1 MKDNT
6 ITSRSIS
13 RNLTQD
19 TAVCG
24 LFAALIAVGAFMKIV
39 IPVGA
44 DTMNFTLQWLFV
56 LLAGLL
62 LGSKRAFRSVAV
74 YLITGLIGFP
84 IFARGGGPA
93 YLLRPTFGFLLG
105 FALAAW
111 AIGFLCERFRPLKSS
126 GLFCYYD
133 GRLCAVLRNG
143 NLLFLYDHTS
153 AVFSDSGRNWCD
165 LRSILPADHA
175 AGPDA
180 LCAGNYDCRTIE
192 TGGFGGVEILR
203 SGGGIVRYKEKS
215 RREYFIKTMCF
226 YGCKNALL

>member
-1 MKDNT
+1 MRMKDKI
-6 ITSRSIS
+6 ITSRSAS
-13 RNLTQD
+13 RSITQNV
-19 TAVCG
+19 AVCG
-24 LFAALIAVGAFMKIV
+24 LFTALIAVGAFIKIV

-111 AIGFLCERFRPLKSS
+111 AIGFLCEKLRPAKSITWFFTTLAGFVLYY
-126 GLFCYYD
+126 GLGILYFYLITHLLASQTPVGIGVIFGVYCLPTMLPD
-133 GRLCAVLRNG
+133 LMLCVLAVMLAGRLRPAV
-143 NLLFLYDHTS
+143 S
-153 AVFSDSGRNWCD
+153 A
-165 LRSILPADHA
+165 
-175 AGPDA
+175 A
-180 LCAGNYDCRTIE
+180 LKA
-192 TGGFGGVEILR
+192 
-203 SGGGIVRYKEKS
+203 
-215 RREYFIKTMCF
+215 
-226 YGCKNALL
+226 

>member
-1 MKDNT
+1 MRMKDKI
-6 ITSRSIS
+6 ITSRSTS
-13 RNLTQD
+13 RSLTQD
-19 TAVCG
+19 VAVCG
-24 LFAALIAVGAFMKIV
+24 LFTALIAVGAFIKIV

-111 AIGFLCERFRPLKSS
+111 VIGFLCEKLRPAKSITWFFTTLA
-126 GLFCYYD
+126 GFVLYYGMGILYFYLITHLMASQTPMGIGVIFGVYCLPTMLPD
-133 GRLCAVLRNG
+133 LMLCVLAVMLAGRLRPAV
-143 NLLFLYDHTS
+143 S
-153 AVFSDSGRNWCD
+153 A
-165 LRSILPADHA
+165 
-175 AGPDA
+175 A
-180 LCAGNYDCRTIE
+180 LKA
-192 TGGFGGVEILR
+192 
-203 SGGGIVRYKEKS
+203 
-215 RREYFIKTMCF
+215 
-226 YGCKNALL
+226 

>member
-1 MKDNT
+1 MRMKDKI
-6 ITSRSIS
+6 ITSRSAS
-13 RNLTQD
+13 RSITQD
-19 TAVCG
+19 VVVCG
-24 LFAALIAVGAFMKIV
+24 LFTALIAVGAFIKIV

-111 AIGFLCERFRPLKSS
+111 AIGVLCEKLRPAKSITWFFTTLA
-126 GLFCYYD
+126 GFVLYYGMGILYFYLITHLLASQTPVGIGVIFGVYCLPTMLPD
-133 GRLCAVLRNG
+133 LMLCVLAVMLAGRLRPAV
-143 NLLFLYDHTS
+143 S
-153 AVFSDSGRNWCD
+153 A
-165 LRSILPADHA
+165 
-175 AGPDA
+175 A
-180 LCAGNYDCRTIE
+180 LKA
-192 TGGFGGVEILR
+192 
-203 SGGGIVRYKEKS
+203 
-215 RREYFIKTMCF
+215 
-226 YGCKNALL
+226 

>member
-1 MKDNT
+1 MRRKDRI
-6 ITSRSIS
+6 ITSRSSS
-13 RNLTQD
+13 RSITQD
-19 TAVCG
+19 VAVCG
-24 LFAALIAVGAFMKIV
+24 LFTALIAVGAFIKIV

-111 AIGFLCERFRPLKSS
+111 AIGFLCEKLRPAKSITWFFTTLA
-126 GLFCYYD
+126 GFVLYYGMGILYFYLITHLLASQTPVGIGVIFGVYCLPTMLPD
-133 GRLCAVLRNG
+133 LMLCVLAVMLAGRLRPAVSAVLK
-143 NLLFLYDHTS
+143 
-153 AVFSDSGRNWCD
+153 A
-165 LRSILPADHA
+165 
-175 AGPDA
+175 
-180 LCAGNYDCRTIE
+180 
-192 TGGFGGVEILR
+192 
-203 SGGGIVRYKEKS
+203 
-215 RREYFIKTMCF
+215 
-226 YGCKNALL
+226 

>member
-6 ITSRSIS
+6 ITSRSTS
-13 RNLTQD
+13 RSLTQD
-19 TAVCG
+19 VAVCG
-24 LFAALIAVGAFMKIV
+24 LFTALIAVGAFIKIV

-111 AIGFLCERFRPLKSS
+111 AIGVLCEKLRPAKSITWFFTTLA
-126 GLFCYYD
+126 GFVLYYGVGILYFYLITHLLASQTPVGIGVIFGVYCLPTMLPD
-133 GRLCAVLRNG
+133 LMLCVLAVMLAGRLRPAV
-143 NLLFLYDHTS
+143 S
-153 AVFSDSGRNWCD
+153 A
-165 LRSILPADHA
+165 
-175 AGPDA
+175 A
-180 LCAGNYDCRTIE
+180 LKA
-192 TGGFGGVEILR
+192 
-203 SGGGIVRYKEKS
+203 
-215 RREYFIKTMCF
+215 
-226 YGCKNALL
+226 

>member
-6 ITSRSIS
+6 ITSRSMS
-13 RNLTQD
+13 RSLTQD
-19 TAVCG
+19 VAVCG
-24 LFAALIAVGAFMKIV
+24 LFTALITVGAFIKIV

-111 AIGFLCERFRPLKSS
+111 AIGFLCEKLRPAKSITWFFTTLA
-126 GLFCYYD
+126 GFVLYYGMGILYFYLITHLLASQTPVGIGVIFGVYCLPTMLPD
-133 GRLCAVLRNG
+133 LMLCVLAVMLAGRLRPAV
-143 NLLFLYDHTS
+143 S
-153 AVFSDSGRNWCD
+153 A
-165 LRSILPADHA
+165 
-175 AGPDA
+175 A
-180 LCAGNYDCRTIE
+180 LKA
-192 TGGFGGVEILR
+192 
-203 SGGGIVRYKEKS
+203 
-215 RREYFIKTMCF
+215 
-226 YGCKNALL
+226 

>member
-6 ITSRSIS
+6 ITSRSTS
-13 RNLTQD
+13 RSLTQD
-19 TAVCG
+19 VAVCG
-24 LFAALIAVGAFMKIV
+24 LFTALIAVGAFIKIV

-111 AIGFLCERFRPLKSS
+111 AIGFLCEKLRPAKSITWFFTTLA
-126 GLFCYYD
+126 GFVFYYGMGILYFYLITHLMASQTPMGIGVIFGVYCLPTMLPD
-133 GRLCAVLRNG
+133 LMLCVLAIMIAGRLRPVV
-143 NLLFLYDHTS
+143 S
-153 AVFSDSGRNWCD
+153 AA
-165 LRSILPADHA
+165 LRS
-175 AGPDA
+175 
-180 LCAGNYDCRTIE
+180 
-192 TGGFGGVEILR
+192 
-203 SGGGIVRYKEKS
+203 
-215 RREYFIKTMCF
+215 
-226 YGCKNALL
+226 

>member
-6 ITSRSIS
+6 ITSRSMS
-13 RNLTQD
+13 RSLTQD
-19 TAVCG
+19 VAVCG
-24 LFAALIAVGAFMKIV
+24 LFTALIAVGAFIKIV

-111 AIGFLCERFRPLKSS
+111 AIGVLCEKLRPAKSITWFFTTLA
-126 GLFCYYD
+126 GFVFYYGMGILYFYLITHLLASQTPMGIGVIFGVYCLPTMLPD
-133 GRLCAVLRNG
+133 LMLCVLAVMLAGRLRPAV
-143 NLLFLYDHTS
+143 S
-153 AVFSDSGRNWCD
+153 A
-165 LRSILPADHA
+165 
-175 AGPDA
+175 A
-180 LCAGNYDCRTIE
+180 LKA
-192 TGGFGGVEILR
+192 
-203 SGGGIVRYKEKS
+203 
-215 RREYFIKTMCF
+215 
-226 YGCKNALL
+226 

>member
-6 ITSRSIS
+6 ITSRSMS
-13 RNLTQD
+13 RSLTQD
-19 TAVCG
+19 VAVCG
-24 LFAALIAVGAFMKIV
+24 LFTALIAVGAFIKIV

-111 AIGFLCERFRPLKSS
+111 AIGVLCEKLRPAKSITWFFTTLA
-126 GLFCYYD
+126 GFVLYYGMGILYFYLITHLMASQTPMGIGVIFGVYCLPTMLPD
-133 GRLCAVLRNG
+133 LMLCVLAIMIAGRLRPVV
-143 NLLFLYDHTS
+143 S
-153 AVFSDSGRNWCD
+153 AA
-165 LRSILPADHA
+165 LRS
-175 AGPDA
+175 
-180 LCAGNYDCRTIE
+180 
-192 TGGFGGVEILR
+192 
-203 SGGGIVRYKEKS
+203 
-215 RREYFIKTMCF
+215 
-226 YGCKNALL
+226 

>member
-6 ITSRSIS
+6 ITSRSTS
-13 RNLTQD
+13 RSLTQD
-19 TAVCG
+19 VAVCG
-24 LFAALIAVGAFMKIV
+24 LFTALIAVGAFIKIV

-105 FALAAW
+105 FLLAAW
-111 AIGFLCERFRPLKSS
+111 VIGFLCEKLRPAKSITWFFTTLA
-126 GLFCYYD
+126 GFVLYYGMGILYFYLITHLLASQTPVGIGVIFGVYCLPTMLPD
-133 GRLCAVLRNG
+133 LMLCVLAVMLAGRLRPAV
-143 NLLFLYDHTS
+143 S
-153 AVFSDSGRNWCD
+153 A
-165 LRSILPADHA
+165 
-175 AGPDA
+175 A
-180 LCAGNYDCRTIE
+180 LKA
-192 TGGFGGVEILR
+192 
-203 SGGGIVRYKEKS
+203 
-215 RREYFIKTMCF
+215 
-226 YGCKNALL
+226 

>member
-1 MKDNT
+1 MRMKDRI
-6 ITSRSIS
+6 ITSRSSS
-13 RNLTQD
+13 RSITQD
-19 TAVCG
+19 VAVCG
-24 LFAALIAVGAFMKIV
+24 LFTALIAVGAFIKIV

-111 AIGFLCERFRPLKSS
+111 AIGFLCEKLRPAKSITWFFTTLA
-126 GLFCYYD
+126 GFVLYYGMGILYFYLILTSAGISD
-133 GRLCAVLRNG
+133 AGG
-143 NLLFLYDHTS
+143 NLRDFWRLLS
-153 AVFSDSGRNWCD
+153 
-165 LRSILPADHA
+165 ADHA

-180 LCAGNYDCRTIE
+180 LCAGGHA
-192 TGGFGGVEILR
+192 GGTFTACSFSSAQSLNKAGGVW
-203 SGGGIVRYKEKS
+203 
-215 RREYFIKTMCF
+215 EYLTENHTCLQIYVFQ
-226 YGCKNALL
+226 

>member
-111 AIGFLCERFRPLKSS
+111 AIGFLCERFRPVKSAACFAITMA
-126 GLFCYYD
+126 GYVLYYGMGIFYFYMITHLLSSQTPVGIGVIFGVYCLPTMLPD
-133 GRLCAVLRNG
+133 LLLCVLAIMIAGRLRPVV
-143 NLLFLYDHTS
+143 S
-153 AVFSDSGRNWCD
+153 AA
-165 LRSILPADHA
+165 LRS
-175 AGPDA
+175 
-180 LCAGNYDCRTIE
+180 
-192 TGGFGGVEILR
+192 
-203 SGGGIVRYKEKS
+203 
-215 RREYFIKTMCF
+215 
-226 YGCKNALL
+226 

>member
-6 ITSRSIS
+6 ITSRSMS
-13 RNLTQD
+13 RSLTQD
-19 TAVCG
+19 VAVCG
-24 LFAALIAVGAFMKIV
+24 LFTALIAVGAFIKIV

-111 AIGFLCERFRPLKSS
+111 AIGVLCEKLRPAKSITWFFTTLAGFVLYYGMGILYFYLITHLLAS
-126 GLFCYYD
+126 QTPVGIGLIFGVYCLPTMLPD
-133 GRLCAVLRNG
+133 LMLCVLAVMLAGRLRPAV
-143 NLLFLYDHTS
+143 S
-153 AVFSDSGRNWCD
+153 A
-165 LRSILPADHA
+165 
-175 AGPDA
+175 A
-180 LCAGNYDCRTIE
+180 LKA
-192 TGGFGGVEILR
+192 
-203 SGGGIVRYKEKS
+203 
-215 RREYFIKTMCF
+215 
-226 YGCKNALL
+226 

>member
-6 ITSRSIS
+6 ITSRSTS
-13 RNLTQD
+13 RSLTQD
-19 TAVCG
+19 VAVCG
-24 LFAALIAVGAFMKIV
+24 LFTALIAVGAFIKIV

-111 AIGFLCERFRPLKSS
+111 AIGVLCEKLRPAKSITWFFTTLA
-126 GLFCYYD
+126 GFVLYYGMGILYFYLITHMLASQTPVGIGVIFGVYCLPTMLPD
-133 GRLCAVLRNG
+133 LMLCVLAVMLAGRLRPAV
-143 NLLFLYDHTS
+143 S
-153 AVFSDSGRNWCD
+153 A
-165 LRSILPADHA
+165 
-175 AGPDA
+175 A
-180 LCAGNYDCRTIE
+180 LKA
-192 TGGFGGVEILR
+192 
-203 SGGGIVRYKEKS
+203 
-215 RREYFIKTMCF
+215 
-226 YGCKNALL
+226 

>member
-1 MKDNT
+1 MRMKDKI
-6 ITSRSIS
+6 ITSRSSS
-13 RNLTQD
+13 RSITQD
-19 TAVCG
+19 VAVCG
-24 LFAALIAVGAFMKIV
+24 LFTALIAVGAFIKIV

-111 AIGFLCERFRPLKSS
+111 AIGFLCEKLRPAKSITWFFTTLA
-126 GLFCYYD
+126 GFVLYYGTGILYFYLITHLMASQTPMGIGVIFGVYCLPTMLPD
-133 GRLCAVLRNG
+133 LMLCVLAVMLAGRLRPAV
-143 NLLFLYDHTS
+143 S
-153 AVFSDSGRNWCD
+153 A
-165 LRSILPADHA
+165 
-175 AGPDA
+175 A
-180 LCAGNYDCRTIE
+180 LKA
-192 TGGFGGVEILR
+192 
-203 SGGGIVRYKEKS
+203 
-215 RREYFIKTMCF
+215 
-226 YGCKNALL
+226 

>member
-6 ITSRSIS
+6 ITSRSTS
-13 RNLTQD
+13 RSLTQD
-19 TAVCG
+19 VAVCG
-24 LFAALIAVGAFMKIV
+24 LFTALIAVGAFMKIV

-111 AIGFLCERFRPLKSS
+111 AIGLLCEKLRPAKSITWFFTTLA
-126 GLFCYYD
+126 GFVLYYGMGILYFD
-133 GRLCAVLRNG
+133 LITHMLASQTPVGIGVIFGVYCLPTMLPDLMLCVLAVMLAGRLRPAVSAVLK
-143 NLLFLYDHTS
+143 
-153 AVFSDSGRNWCD
+153 A
-165 LRSILPADHA
+165 
-175 AGPDA
+175 
-180 LCAGNYDCRTIE
+180 
-192 TGGFGGVEILR
+192 
-203 SGGGIVRYKEKS
+203 
-215 RREYFIKTMCF
+215 
-226 YGCKNALL
+226 

>member
-6 ITSRSIS
+6 ITSRSTS
-13 RNLTQD
+13 RSLTQD
-19 TAVCG
+19 VAVCG
-24 LFAALIAVGAFMKIV
+24 LFTALIAVGAFIKIV

-111 AIGFLCERFRPLKSS
+111 AIGFLCEKLRPAKSITWFFTTLA
-126 GLFCYYD
+126 GFVLYYGMGILYFYLITHMLASQTPVGIGVIFGVYCLPTMLPD
-133 GRLCAVLRNG
+133 LMLCVLAVMLAGRLRPAV
-143 NLLFLYDHTS
+143 S
-153 AVFSDSGRNWCD
+153 A
-165 LRSILPADHA
+165 
-175 AGPDA
+175 A
-180 LCAGNYDCRTIE
+180 LKA
-192 TGGFGGVEILR
+192 
-203 SGGGIVRYKEKS
+203 
-215 RREYFIKTMCF
+215 
-226 YGCKNALL
+226 

>member
-6 ITSRSIS
+6 ITSRSTS
-13 RNLTQD
+13 RSLTQD
-19 TAVCG
+19 VAVCG
-24 LFAALIAVGAFMKIV
+24 LFTALIAVGAFIKIV

-111 AIGFLCERFRPLKSS
+111 AIGVLCEKLRPAKSITWFFTTLAGFVLYYGMGILYFYLITHLLASQTPVGIGVIFGVYCLPTMLPDLMLCALAVMLAGRFRPAVSAALK
-126 GLFCYYD
+126 
-133 GRLCAVLRNG
+133 A
-143 NLLFLYDHTS
+143 
-153 AVFSDSGRNWCD
+153 
-165 LRSILPADHA
+165 
-175 AGPDA
+175 
-180 LCAGNYDCRTIE
+180 
-192 TGGFGGVEILR
+192 
-203 SGGGIVRYKEKS
+203 
-215 RREYFIKTMCF
+215 
-226 YGCKNALL
+226 

>member
-6 ITSRSIS
+6 ITSRSTS
-13 RNLTQD
+13 RSLTQD
-19 TAVCG
+19 VAVCG
-24 LFAALIAVGAFMKIV
+24 LFTALIAVGAFIKIV

-111 AIGFLCERFRPLKSS
+111 AIGVLCEKLRPAKSITWFFTTLA
-126 GLFCYYD
+126 GFVLYYGMGILYFYLITHLLASQTPVGIGVIFGVYCLPTMLPD
-133 GRLCAVLRNG
+133 LMLCVLAVMLAGRLRPAV
-143 NLLFLYDHTS
+143 S
-153 AVFSDSGRNWCD
+153 A
-165 LRSILPADHA
+165 
-175 AGPDA
+175 A
-180 LCAGNYDCRTIE
+180 LKA
-192 TGGFGGVEILR
+192 
-203 SGGGIVRYKEKS
+203 
-215 RREYFIKTMCF
+215 
-226 YGCKNALL
+226 

>member
-1 MKDNT
+1 MKEKI
-6 ITSRSIS
+6 ITSRSAS
-13 RNLTQD
+13 RSITQD
-19 TAVCG
+19 VAVCG
-24 LFAALIAVGAFMKIV
+24 LFTALIAVGAFIKIV

-111 AIGFLCERFRPLKSS
+111 AIGFLCEKLRPAKSITWFFTTLA
-126 GLFCYYD
+126 GFVLYYGMGILYFYLITHLMASQTPVGIGVIFGVYCLPTMLPD
-133 GRLCAVLRNG
+133 LMLCILAVMLAGRLRPVV
-143 NLLFLYDHTS
+143 S
-153 AVFSDSGRNWCD
+153 AA
-165 LRSILPADHA
+165 LRS
-175 AGPDA
+175 
-180 LCAGNYDCRTIE
+180 
-192 TGGFGGVEILR
+192 
-203 SGGGIVRYKEKS
+203 
-215 RREYFIKTMCF
+215 
-226 YGCKNALL
+226 

>member
-6 ITSRSIS
+6 ITSRSTS
-13 RNLTQD
+13 RSLTQD
-19 TAVCG
+19 VAVCG
-24 LFAALIAVGAFMKIV
+24 LFTALIAVGAFIKIV

-111 AIGFLCERFRPLKSS
+111 AIGVLCEKLRPAKSITWFFTTLA
-126 GLFCYYD
+126 GFVLYYGMGILYFYLITHLLASQTPVGIGVIFGVYCLPTMLPD
-133 GRLCAVLRNG
+133 LMLCVLAVMLAGRLRPAV
-143 NLLFLYDHTS
+143 S
-153 AVFSDSGRNWCD
+153 A
-165 LRSILPADHA
+165 
-175 AGPDA
+175 A
-180 LCAGNYDCRTIE
+180 L
-192 TGGFGGVEILR
+192 
-203 SGGGIVRYKEKS
+203 
-215 RREYFIKTMCF
+215 
-226 YGCKNALL
+226 NA

>member
-6 ITSRSIS
+6 ITSRSMS
-13 RNLTQD
+13 RSLTQD
-19 TAVCG
+19 VAVCG
-24 LFAALIAVGAFMKIV
+24 LFTALTAVGAFIKIV

-111 AIGFLCERFRPLKSS
+111 AIGVLCEKLRPAKSITWFFTTLA
-126 GLFCYYD
+126 GFVLYYGMGILYFYLITHLLASQTPVGIGVIFGVYCLPTMLPD
-133 GRLCAVLRNG
+133 LMLCVLAVMLAGRLRPAV
-143 NLLFLYDHTS
+143 S
-153 AVFSDSGRNWCD
+153 A
-165 LRSILPADHA
+165 
-175 AGPDA
+175 A
-180 LCAGNYDCRTIE
+180 LKA
-192 TGGFGGVEILR
+192 
-203 SGGGIVRYKEKS
+203 
-215 RREYFIKTMCF
+215 
-226 YGCKNALL
+226 

>member
-111 AIGFLCERFRPLKSS
+111 AIGFLCEKIRPAKSITWFFTTLA
-126 GLFCYYD
+126 GFVFYYGMGILYFYLITHLMASQTPVGIGVIFGVYCLPTMLPD
-133 GRLCAVLRNG
+133 LMLCVLAVMLAGRLRPAV
-143 NLLFLYDHTS
+143 S
-153 AVFSDSGRNWCD
+153 A
-165 LRSILPADHA
+165 
-175 AGPDA
+175 A
-180 LCAGNYDCRTIE
+180 LKA
-192 TGGFGGVEILR
+192 
-203 SGGGIVRYKEKS
+203 
-215 RREYFIKTMCF
+215 
-226 YGCKNALL
+226 

>member
-6 ITSRSIS
+6 ITSRSTS
-13 RNLTQD
+13 RSLTQD
-19 TAVCG
+19 VAVCG
-24 LFAALIAVGAFMKIV
+24 LFTALIAVGAFIKIV

-111 AIGFLCERFRPLKSS
+111 AIGFLCEKLRPAKSITWFFTTLA
-126 GLFCYYD
+126 GFVFYYGMGILYFYLITHLLASQTPMGIGVIFGVYCLPTMLPD
-133 GRLCAVLRNG
+133 LMLCVLAVMLAGRLRPAV
-143 NLLFLYDHTS
+143 S
-153 AVFSDSGRNWCD
+153 A
-165 LRSILPADHA
+165 
-175 AGPDA
+175 A
-180 LCAGNYDCRTIE
+180 LKA
-192 TGGFGGVEILR
+192 
-203 SGGGIVRYKEKS
+203 
-215 RREYFIKTMCF
+215 
-226 YGCKNALL
+226 

>member
-6 ITSRSIS
+6 ITSRSMS
-13 RNLTQD
+13 RSLTQD
-19 TAVCG
+19 VAVCG
-24 LFAALIAVGAFMKIV
+24 LFTALIAVGAFIKIV

-111 AIGFLCERFRPLKSS
+111 AIGVLCEKLRPAKSITWFFTTLA
-126 GLFCYYD
+126 GFVLYYGMGILYFYLITHMLASQTPVGIGVIFGVYCLPTMLPD
-133 GRLCAVLRNG
+133 LMLCVLAVMLAGRLRPAV
-143 NLLFLYDHTS
+143 S
-153 AVFSDSGRNWCD
+153 A
-165 LRSILPADHA
+165 
-175 AGPDA
+175 A
-180 LCAGNYDCRTIE
+180 LKA
-192 TGGFGGVEILR
+192 
-203 SGGGIVRYKEKS
+203 
-215 RREYFIKTMCF
+215 
-226 YGCKNALL
+226 

>member
-1 MKDNT
+1 MPMKNKI
-6 ITSRSIS
+6 ITSRSMS
-13 RNLTQD
+13 RSLTQD
-19 TAVCG
+19 IAVCG
-24 LFAALIAVGAFMKIV
+24 LFAALIAIGAFMKIV

-111 AIGFLCERFRPLKSS
+111 VIGFLCEKLRPAKPAVWFAATLV
-126 GLFCYYD
+126 GYVFYYGMGILYFYLITHLLASQTPVGVGVIFGVYCLPTMLPD
-133 GRLCAVLRNG
+133 LLLCVLAVMVAGRLRPAV
-143 NLLFLYDHTS
+143 S
-153 AVFSDSGRNWCD
+153 VM
-165 LRSILPADHA
+165 LRS
-175 AGPDA
+175 
-180 LCAGNYDCRTIE
+180 
-192 TGGFGGVEILR
+192 
-203 SGGGIVRYKEKS
+203 
-215 RREYFIKTMCF
+215 
-226 YGCKNALL
+226 

>member
-1 MKDNT
+1 MKNKLLLSRRRPSESGTARDV
-6 ITSRSIS
+6 SRSI
-13 RNLTQD
+13 TQD
-19 TAVCG
+19 VAVCG

-62 LGSKRAFRSVAV
+62 LGSRRAFRSVAV

-111 AIGFLCERFRPLKSS
+111 AIGFLCEKLRPTKSVTWFFTTLA
-126 GLFCYYD
+126 GFVIYYGMGILYFYMITHLLASQTPVGIGVIFGVYCLPTMLPD
-133 GRLCAVLRNG
+133 LLLCVLAVMLAGRLRPAV
-143 NLLFLYDHTS
+143 S
-153 AVFSDSGRNWCD
+153 A
-165 LRSILPADHA
+165 
-175 AGPDA
+175 A
-180 LCAGNYDCRTIE
+180 LKA
-192 TGGFGGVEILR
+192 
-203 SGGGIVRYKEKS
+203 
-215 RREYFIKTMCF
+215 
-226 YGCKNALL
+226 

>member
-1 MKDNT
+1 MRMKDKI
-6 ITSRSIS
+6 ITSHSASRSI
-13 RNLTQD
+13 TQD
-19 TAVCG
+19 VAVCG
-24 LFAALIAVGAFMKIV
+24 LFTALIAVGAFIKIV

-111 AIGFLCERFRPLKSS
+111 AIGVLCEKLRPAKSITWFFTTLAGFVLYYGMGILYFYLITHLLASQTPVGIGVIFGVYCLPTMLPDLMLCVLAVMLAGRLRPAVSAALKS
-126 GLFCYYD
+126 
-133 GRLCAVLRNG
+133 
-143 NLLFLYDHTS
+143 
-153 AVFSDSGRNWCD
+153 
-165 LRSILPADHA
+165 
-175 AGPDA
+175 
-180 LCAGNYDCRTIE
+180 
-192 TGGFGGVEILR
+192 
-203 SGGGIVRYKEKS
+203 
-215 RREYFIKTMCF
+215 
-226 YGCKNALL
+226 

>member
-6 ITSRSIS
+6 ITSRSTS
-13 RNLTQD
+13 RSLTQD
-19 TAVCG
+19 VAVCG
-24 LFAALIAVGAFMKIV
+24 LFTALIAVGAYIKIV

-111 AIGFLCERFRPLKSS
+111 AIGVLCEKLRPAKSITWFFTTLA
-126 GLFCYYD
+126 GFVLYYGMGILYFYLITHLLASQTPVGIGVIFGVYCLPTMLPD
-133 GRLCAVLRNG
+133 LMLCVLAVMLAGRLRPAV
-143 NLLFLYDHTS
+143 S
-153 AVFSDSGRNWCD
+153 A
-165 LRSILPADHA
+165 
-175 AGPDA
+175 A
-180 LCAGNYDCRTIE
+180 LKA
-192 TGGFGGVEILR
+192 
-203 SGGGIVRYKEKS
+203 
-215 RREYFIKTMCF
+215 
-226 YGCKNALL
+226 